1 MKVQSLDRM
10 ISTYK
15 NRRKAAHVRL
25 VEMSWNYVESV
36 GTSWNESA
44 KLCALR
50 ALMLHVPRVLRV
62 LGRYVPRDLRALVP
76 HVHPTR
82 SPLVPHVFSSPMCLT
97 CSCA

>member
-44 KLCALR
+44 KLGPLR
-50 ALMLHVPRVLRV
+50 ALVLHVPRALRV
-62 LGRYVPRDLRALVP
+62 LGPYVPRDLRALMP
-76 HVHPTR
+76 HVHPAL
-82 SPLVPHVFSSPMCLT
+82 SLLVPHVFSCPTCLT

>member
-1 MKVQSLDRM
+1 MKVQSFDRM

-25 VEMSWNYVESV
+25 IEMSWNYVESV

-50 ALMLHVPRVLRV
+50 ALMLHVPRVLCV
-62 LGRYVPRDLRALVP
+62 LGRYVPCDLRALVP
-76 HVHPTR
+76 HVHPTL